1 MNPNGLLMPDRCYI
15 VEAKMERQKP
25 DPVRLE
31 ALRNLP
37 KEVMKSLTKE
47 EINAFVHSDE
57 WPESLKEKLK
67 DYMEDSD

>member
-1 MNPNGLLMPDRCYI
+1 
-15 VEAKMERQKP
+15 METEKP

-47 EINAFVHSDE
+47 EIQAFVHSDE
-57 WPESLKEKLK
+57 WPDSLKEKLR
-67 DYMEDSD
+67 DYMADSD

>member
-1 MNPNGLLMPDRCYI
+1 
-15 VEAKMERQKP
+15 MEGKKP

-67 DYMEDSD
+67 DYMADSD

>member
-1 MNPNGLLMPDRCYI
+1 
-15 VEAKMERQKP
+15 MERKKP

-37 KEVMKSLTKE
+37 KDVMKSLTKE
-47 EINAFVHSDE
+47 EVNAFLLSDE

-67 DYMEDSD
+67 DYMADSD

>member
-1 MNPNGLLMPDRCYI
+1 MLQC
-15 VEAKMERQKP
+15 VEVKMERKKP

-37 KEVMKSLTKE
+37 KDVMKSLTKE
-47 EINAFVHSDE
+47 EVNAFLLSDE

-67 DYMEDSD
+67 DYMADSD

>member
-1 MNPNGLLMPDRCYI
+1 
-15 VEAKMERQKP
+15 MERKKP
-25 DPVRLE
+25 DPVRLA

-37 KEVMKSLTKE
+37 KEVMQSLTKE

-67 DYMEDSD
+67 DYIADSD